1 MIKFLL
7 DKPGTGKTKK
17 MIEMA
22 NNDALKVNGQVVYV
36 DLDNRHM
43 YDLHTNIR
51 LISVRDFELKNFESF
66 YGFLCGLLGEN
77 YDIQKIYVDGLK
89 RLIPNLDKSL
99 DEVESCVNDLSH
111 RFGIDIIMSA
121 SLENDTPIDFEK
133 KLLME
138 A

>member
-22 NNDALKVNGQVVYV
+22 NNDALKVDGQVVYV

-51 LISVRDFELKNFESF
+51 LISVRDFELQNFESF

-89 RLIPNLDKSL
+89 KIIPNLDKSL
-99 DEVESCVNDLSH
+99 DEVDNVINDLSH

-121 SLENDTPIDFEK
+121 NIENDTPIDFEK

>member
-7 DKPGTGKTKK
+7 DKPGTGKTKQ

-22 NNDALKVNGQVVYV
+22 NNDALKVDGQVVYV

-51 LISVRDFELKNFESF
+51 LISVRDFELQNFESF

-89 RLIPNLDKSL
+89 KIIPNLDKSL
-99 DEVESCVNDLSH
+99 DEVECIINDLSN

-121 SLENDTPIDFEK
+121 NIENDTPIDFEK

>member
-7 DKPGTGKTKK
+7 DKPGTGKTKQ

-22 NNDALKVNGQVVYV
+22 NNDALKVDGQVVYV

-51 LISVRDFELKNFESF
+51 LISVRDFELQNFESF

-77 YDIQKIYVDGLK
+77 YDIQKIYVDGFK
-89 RLIPNLDKSL
+89 KIIPNLDKSL
-99 DEVESCVNDLSH
+99 DEVECIINDLSN

-121 SLENDTPIDFEK
+121 NIENDTPIDFEK